1 MKRYAHSILYVLAV
15 CILAASYVEGSPET
29 AANQNFYDRQYHD
42 ALATYKGLV
51 DAKYEAKDRSYVIY
65 LLNYA
70 IISQYTGDFS
80 EGQKAFMTAHKVT
93 RGKISGTAKA
103 FEWLKAGSKRVY
115 KLKKREEMLLHFYMG
130 TDFAFVGNM
139 EKAII
144 EYKKVHLLEEGK
156 PRLPLVCFYMG
167 KVYEIE
173 EKYDDALIEYRA
185 LLELTKTD
193 PYSPAYFE
201 LARIHSLRGEQDEA
215 AKYLKKLSAIADAP
229 QLSIFEEGKIPEGYN
244 ELIVQIDRNEL
255 NHPYEIKIYADNT
268 YVGQARLLDVFR
280 PGVTLG
286 EIARKTAKE
295 TSSGIARNQSK
306 KALTAGLSRMI
317 PGVGG
322 LVGDAVGETVLGDE
336 EDRRSWYYAPAGF
349 SLFAGYIP
357 DDTREVTVEFVEQI
371 FHSRGCCVIPRTPKI
386 VIESDKYT
394 YDVDSKPCVRIK
406 DQIFLTVRYQ
416 SEPYGALP
424 QQ

>member
-1 MKRYAHSILYVLAV
+1 VANPA
-15 CILAASYVEGSPET
+15 EGSPEA
-29 AANQNFYDRQYHD
+29 AANQYFYDRQYHD
-42 ALATYKGLV
+42 ALVTYEGLV
-51 DAKYEAKDRSYVIY
+51 DAKYDAKDRSYVIF

-70 IISQYTGDFS
+70 IISQYTGDFG

-93 RGKISGTAKA
+93 KGDISGAAKA

-115 KLKKREEMLLHFYMG
+115 KLKKREKMLLHFYMG
-130 TDFAFVGNM
+130 TDFAFTNDM

-193 PYSPAYFE
+193 PFSPAYFE
-201 LARIHSLRGEQDEA
+201 LARIHSLRGEEDEA
-215 AKYLKKLSAIADAP
+215 AKYLKKFAAVADAP
-229 QLSIFEEGKIPEGYN
+229 QLSIFEEGKMPEGYD
-244 ELIVQIDRNEL
+244 ELIVRIDRNEL
-255 NHPYEIKIYADNT
+255 DHPYEIKIYADDN
-268 YVGQARLLDVFR
+268 YVGNARLVDIFR
-280 PGVTLG
+280 PGTTIG
-286 EIARKTAKE
+286 EIARKTTKE
-295 TSSGIARNQSK
+295 ASSRVARKQSK
-306 KALTAGLSRMI
+306 KALTAGLSKMI

-322 LVGDAVGETVLGDE
+322 FVGDAVGETVLGDE

-357 DDTREVTVEFVEQI
+357 GDTREVTVEFVEQI
-371 FHSRGCCVIPRTPKI
+371 FHSRGCCMIPRTPKI
-386 VIESDKYT
+386 VIESDRYT
-394 YDVDSKPCVRIK
+394 YDLDSKPCVRIK
-406 DQIFLTVRYQ
+406 DQVFLTVRYQ
-416 SEPYGALP
+416 SQAYGELP